1 MKIWCRTSGGCALSL
16 SKDSIAEDFEMD
28 DVITKQ
34 KRARA
39 RQTTDGVVKELRVYV
54 AEVLN
59 RYVVFEEICRTCV
72 GLFLLRRGKSI
83 KVARFVLHR
92 LEGAIDAEAAPKFQ
106 RGRER

>member
-1 MKIWCRTSGGCALSL
+1 LKIWCRTSGGCALSL

>member
-1 MKIWCRTSGGCALSL
+1 
-16 SKDSIAEDFEMD
+16 MD

-39 RQTTDGVVKELRVYV
+39 RQANDGVVKELLVYV

-59 RYVVFEEICRTCV
+59 RYVVLAKTIRHMC
-72 GLFLLRRGKSI
+72 GIFLQRRGKSI

>member
-1 MKIWCRTSGGCALSL
+1 
-16 SKDSIAEDFEMD
+16 MD

-39 RQTTDGVVKELRVYV
+39 RTRQATDGVVKELLVYV

-92 LEGAIDAEAAPKFQ
+92 LEGAIDAEGAPKFQ